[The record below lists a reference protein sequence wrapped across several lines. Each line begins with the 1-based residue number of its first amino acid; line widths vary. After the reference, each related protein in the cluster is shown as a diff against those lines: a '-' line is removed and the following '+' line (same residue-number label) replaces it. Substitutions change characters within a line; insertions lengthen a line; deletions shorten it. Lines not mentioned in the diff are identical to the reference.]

1 MNLEYQ
7 IKSIERGTV
16 DIIGRERVPEL
27 LKEGRKLNIKF
38 GIDPTAP
45 DIHLGHTVPLQKLRQ
60 FQEMGHN
67 IHLII
72 GNYTATIGDPSG
84 RSETRSMLTPEKIA
98 SNVKTYSE
106 QVFKLLDP
114 KKTELLYN
122 AEWLGDFSGSD
133 LIQLASKSTVQQL
146 LQRRDFS
153 KRIKENRPLSVAE
166 LIYPLLVGY
175 DSVHLKT
182 DIELGGTDQLFN
194 FVVSRAMQVAYGQTP
209 EVVLTLPLLEGTDG
223 VRKMSK
229 SLGNAIGVTDE
240 PFDMYGKIMSVSDPV
255 MIKYYELLSDV
266 PVDEFESIKES
277 METGTANPMHYKQQL
292 ARELVGK
299 YRGLEDS
306 INAEKQ
312 FNKVCRRRGLPEEIE
327 KTQVL
332 YSSGQD
338 LGIVNVLR
346 LSGRASSNGEARRLL
361 QQGGV
366 RIDGN
371 VVKDLDYSINPE
383 NGTILQ
389 VGKRYFRELQFKK
402 E

>member
-1 MNLEYQ
+1 MNLEDQ
-7 IKSIERGTV
+7 IRTIERGTV

-27 LKEGRKLNIKF
+27 LKEGRRLNIKF

-45 DIHLGHTVPLQKLRQ
+45 DIHLGHTVPFQKLRQ

-72 GNYTATIGDPSG
+72 GDYTAMIGDPSG
-84 RSETRSMLTPEKIA
+84 RSETRPMLTPEQIA
-98 SNVKTYSE
+98 ANVGTYAA

-114 KKTELLYN
+114 DRTELLYN
-122 AEWLGDFSGSD
+122 SQWLGDFSGTD
-133 LIQLASKSTVQQL
+133 LIQLASKHTVQQL

-153 KRIKENRPLSVAE
+153 NRIKENRPLSVAE

-194 FVVSRAMQVAYGQTP
+194 FVASRAIQGAYGQTP

-240 PFDMYGKIMSVSDPV
+240 PFDMYGKIMSISDPLMV
-255 MIKYYELLSDV
+255 KYFELLSDV

-277 METGTANPMHYKQQL
+277 MEKGTANPMHYKQQL
-292 ARELVGK
+292 ARELVDR
-299 YRGLEDS
+299 YHGLEAAVD
-306 INAEKQ
+306 AEKQ
-312 FNKVCRRRGLPEEIE
+312 FNKVHRRRGLPEDIE
-327 KTQVL
+327 QIQVA
-332 YSSGQD
+332 YSSQSD
-338 LGIVNVLR
+338 LGIINILR
-346 LSGRASSNGEARRLL
+346 LSGRASSNSEARRLL

-366 RIDGN
+366 RIDGDTI
-371 VVKDLDYSINPE
+371 KDFDYSLKPE
-383 NGTILQ
+383 DGTILQ

-402 E
+402 D